1 MSATQSPTAAG
12 AWLTSRQV
20 CDALNIHL
28 NTLARYVQRG
38 EFGKVL
44 ILSAKDKRIN
54 ADAVQ
59 AFISRRLAG

>member
-1 MSATQSPTAAG
+1 MSTQTTPQAG
-12 AWLTSRQV
+12 AWMTSRQV

-28 NTLARYVQRG
+28 NTLARYVSRG

-54 ADAVQ
+54 SDAVQ
-59 AFISRRLAG
+59 AFISRRLVG